1 VRLDPY
7 ALEETTITLEEWRR
21 LNPPAPRARRTRT
34 TSRPRKH
41 AA

>member
-1 VRLDPY
+1 MKLDPY

-21 LNPPAPRARRTRT
+21 SPAGQRPAP
-34 TSRPRKH
+34 SK